1 MAKKGRQ
8 QKIIGFQ
15 FIVQGTSPC
24 YFIRHCQVTCLARV
38 SLCLIQNG
46 GTPKTNKMAATL
58 YNMTLKLSML
68 TYLYLTNLEIALCL
82 EQFESNSG
90 NIVQRKMYKK

>member
-1 MAKKGRQ
+1 
-8 QKIIGFQ
+8 
-15 FIVQGTSPC
+15 
-24 YFIRHCQVTCLARV
+24 
-38 SLCLIQNG
+38 
-46 GTPKTNKMAATL
+46 MAATL

-68 TYLYLTNLEIALCL
+68 TYLYLTNLEIALYL